1 MIRMLTASLMIFAN
15 PVAAEYIPG
24 TDIKVEN
31 WSGAAYTFDTTGA
44 FSHCVVSAPYVSGDT
59 LFLSVNRDATVSVGV
74 VSPNLKM
81 QPGQEFPVS
90 LYIDRRAPFYG
101 QAVAQSSD
109 FAILVLPDFDS
120 ALTAL
125 QKGRLLVLDTPL
137 GRGEYDLTGTHR
149 ALNETLNCVVRNG
162 NYASNS
168 SPSTQPIEPRAPDAA
183 KDKTLL
189 FQVATGMIADMGM
202 TDFVYLSQAET
213 TALFSSD
220 AVAWKSPSMG
230 IFGGVIAVSANGLAE
245 LKTTDA
251 EDFSFLSKQ
260 CDGEIATTSRPV
272 SMVDFQSRELRS
284 MCVEDSN
291 STESLLNKTLV
302 GDSVLYTLLVFDQKS
317 SVSES
322 NRRREMSEQAAIRAV
337 SFVK

>member
-1 MIRMLTASLMIFAN
+1 MLTASLTIFAG

-24 TDIKVEN
+24 SDIKVGN
-31 WSGAAYTFDTTGA
+31 WNGAGYTYDTTGS
-44 FSHCVVSAPYVSGDT
+44 FSHCVVSAPYLSGDS
-59 LFLSVNRDATVSVGV
+59 LYLSVNGDATVTVGV

-109 FAILVLPDFDS
+109 FATLVLPDFDS
-120 ALTAL
+120 ALVAL
-125 QKGRLLVLDTPL
+125 QKGRLLVLDSPL
-137 GRGEYDLTGTHR
+137 GRGEYDLTGTYR
-149 ALNETLNCVVRNG
+149 ALNETLNCAVRNL
-162 NYASNS
+162 NYASSS
-168 SPSTQPIEPRAPDAA
+168 SPSTQPNEQPVPSAP

-202 TDFVYLSQAET
+202 TDFVYLSEAET

-220 AVAWKSPSMG
+220 AVAWNSPSMG
-230 IFGGVIAVSANGLAE
+230 ILGGVFSVSADGLGQ
-245 LKTTDA
+245 LKETDA
-251 EDFSFLSKQ
+251 QDFAFLSSQ
-260 CDGEIATTSRPV
+260 CDGEIATTARPV

-284 MCVEDSN
+284 MCVNKNN

-302 GDSVLYTLLVFDQKS
+302 GDAVLYTLLVFDQKS
-317 SVSES
+317 AVSEP
-322 NRRREMSEQAAIRAV
+322 NKRQEMSEQAAIRAV
-337 SFVK
+337 SFVKN